1 MAEADSR
8 MTEHR
13 RLPDFIAVGPQRTGT
28 TWLYQV
34 LAGRV
39 GLPSSKETDFFLKNF
54 ERGSDWY
61 LAFFGGCP
69 GAAPMGEIDPNYFGA
84 PAARERIAAM
94 LPQCKIVVSLR
105 DPTERAWSSYRTMRR
120 DAWTRASFEETVMRS
135 AIIRE
140 SSRYAFHLANWQ
152 HDFGLDQVLVCLY
165 DDLETD
171 PQAYLDRICEFIGA
185 AQVSLG
191 GIATATERVNTV
203 VEAPRSRRLAQSARD
218 VRDWLAMH
226 RWNRTSHALERLGL
240 WRFAFAGGEEFGAID
255 PAVEARLREYF
266 LPEVE
271 ELEALL
277 GRDLE
282 AWKRP
287 RPRAAAAAA
296 ASAPNRARGARA
308 HP

>member
-1 MAEADSR
+1 

-28 TWLYQV
+28 TWLHQV
-34 LAGRV
+34 LAGHV
-39 GLPSSKETDFFLKNF
+39 GLPSTKETDFFLKNF
-54 ERGSDWY
+54 ERGLDWY
-61 LAFFGGCP
+61 LAFFDECP

-84 PAARERIAAM
+84 TSARERIAAM
-94 LPQCKIVVSLR
+94 LPQCRIVVSLR

-120 DAWTRASFEETVMRS
+120 DAWTRAGFEDTVMRS
-135 AIIRE
+135 ELIRE

-152 HDFGLDQVLVCLY
+152 RDFGVDQVLACLY

-185 AQVSLG
+185 AQVAVSG
-191 GIATATERVNTV
+191 TAAATERVNTV
-203 VEAPRSRRLAQSARD
+203 IEAPRNRKLAQSARD
-218 VRDWLAMH
+218 ARDWLAMH
-226 RWNRTSHALERLGL
+226 RWKRTSRALERLGV

-255 PAVEARLREYF
+255 PAVEARLRAYF

-277 GRDLE
+277 GRDLDG
-282 AWKRP
+282 WKRP
-287 RPRAAAAAA
+287 RPRAAAIME
-296 ASAPNRARGARA
+296 ASTPNRARGARA
-308 HP
+308 

>member
-28 TWLYQV
+28 TWLHKV
-34 LAGRV
+34 LAGHV
-39 GLPSSKETDFFLKNF
+39 GLPSTKETDFFLKNF
-54 ERGSDWY
+54 ERGCDWY
-61 LAFFGGCP
+61 LAFFEACP
-69 GAAPMGEIDPNYFGA
+69 SAAPMGEIDPNYFGA
-84 PAARERIAAM
+84 SVARERIAAM

-120 DAWTRASFEETVMRS
+120 DAWTRAGFEDTVMRS
-135 AIIRE
+135 EIIRE

-152 HDFGLDQVLVCLY
+152 RDFGLDQVLACLY
-165 DDLETD
+165 DDLEAD

-185 AQVSLG
+185 PQVTVSG
-191 GIATATERVNTV
+191 TAAATERVNTV
-203 VEAPRSRRLAQSARD
+203 VEAPRSRKLAQSARD
-218 VRDWLAMH
+218 LRDWLAMH
-226 RWNRTSHALERLGL
+226 RWNRTSHALERLGV

-255 PAVEARLREYF
+255 PAAEARLREYF

-271 ELEALL
+271 ELEALI
-277 GRDLE
+277 GRDLD

-287 RPRAAAAAA
+287 HPRLSGTVGALAQ
-296 ASAPNRARGARA
+296 NRARGAGA
-308 HP
+308 